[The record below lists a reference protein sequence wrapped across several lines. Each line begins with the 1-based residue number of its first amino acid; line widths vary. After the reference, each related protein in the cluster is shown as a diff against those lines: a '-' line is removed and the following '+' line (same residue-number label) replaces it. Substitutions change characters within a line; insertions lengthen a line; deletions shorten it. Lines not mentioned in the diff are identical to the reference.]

1 MLNLRGLERKYMFD
15 FFMIATAA
23 IFYDFIAPLAMTVV
37 LFLMGFKRK
46 GGAGAATETEAG
58 AEAAIAVPP
67 PKQKEEQPD
76 IKELTA
82 YIENAMQDEYQ
93 ILADDAVPNTEA
105 QTAQR
110 FREYLSSFI
119 YKGNPIISERDG
131 QFVSIFDKENLK
143 RFIILQNNV
152 QKITKEA
159 AV

>member
-1 MLNLRGLERKYMFD
+1 MFD
-15 FFMIATAA
+15 FFMIATPA
-23 IFYDFIAPLAMTVV
+23 IFYDLIAPLAMTVV

-46 GGAGAATETEAG
+46 GTEAATETEARTD
-58 AEAAIAVPP
+58 ATITAPP
-67 PKQKEEQPD
+67 PKPKEEQPD
-76 IKELTA
+76 IKDLTA
-82 YIENAMQDEYQ
+82 YIENAMQEEYQ

-105 QTAQR
+105 QTAR
-110 FREYLSSFI
+110 KFREYLSSFI

-143 RFIILQNNV
+143 RSIVLQNNV